1 MSPGRST
8 RRTGTLDQ
16 ADEAPDQVGE
26 EQLARNLQG
35 ADLGEA
41 GVVDDGSVERA
52 GQAQGVERK
61 QVGRRFDQL
70 EQPATE
76 LRRAGRPGHAHGRE
90 RHLGVR
96 HELGT
101 VSANRHLA
109 QQQHAKLNRSHEE
122 LRDQI
127 AQALGAQRDDL
138 ARAAV
143 SRQIDIEAQIPVL
156 ETTLA
161 DLARQEQELQGFTAA
176 LLAKKREMQE
186 ALAEFRKSRAAT
198 ESAAQPA
205 GQANVE
211 QRLGKVADAFDK
223 IYQRQTGLDG
233 TQQAAS
239 LEQAARL
246 SELEQLVRD
255 HKIAERRAQIKAGQA

>member
-1 MSPGRST
+1 MADSLKT
-8 RRTGTLDQ
+8 R
-16 ADEAPDQVGE
+16 
-26 EQLARNLQG
+26 
-35 ADLGEA
+35 
-41 GVVDDGSVERA
+41 
-52 GQAQGVERK
+52 
-61 QVGRRFDQL
+61 VGRVIAGGVHALLDKIEDLNPQAAM
-70 EQPATE
+70 EQA
-76 LRRAGRPGHAHGRE
+76 LREADGVINE
-90 RHLGVR
+90 VR

-109 QQQHAKLNRSHEE
+109 QQQHAKLNRSHED

-127 AQALGAQRDDL
+127 APALAQAREDL

-186 ALAEFRKSRAAT
+186 ALADFRKSRAAT
-198 ESAAQPA
+198 ESAAQPV
-205 GQANVE
+205 GQSNVE

-233 TQQAAS
+233 TQRAGS
-239 LEQAARL
+239 LDQAARL

-255 HKIAERRAQIKAGQA
+255 NKIAERMAQIKAGQA

>member
-1 MSPGRST
+1 MADSLKT
-8 RRTGTLDQ
+8 R
-16 ADEAPDQVGE
+16 
-26 EQLARNLQG
+26 
-35 ADLGEA
+35 
-41 GVVDDGSVERA
+41 
-52 GQAQGVERK
+52 
-61 QVGRRFDQL
+61 VGRVIAGGVHALLDKIEDLNPQAAM
-70 EQPATE
+70 EQAI
-76 LRRAGRPGHAHGRE
+76 RE
-90 RHLGVR
+90 ADGVIDEVR

-109 QQQHAKLNRSHEE
+109 QQQHAKLNRSHED

-127 AQALGAQRDDL
+127 AQALAEAREDL

-156 ETTLA
+156 EATLA
-161 DLARQEQELQGFTAA
+161 DLARQEQELQGFTVA

-198 ESAAQPA
+198 ESAAQPQ
-205 GQANVE
+205 GQSNVE

-233 TQQAAS
+233 TQRAGT
-239 LEQAARL
+239 LDQAARL

-255 HKIAERRAQIKAGQA
+255 NKIAERLAQIKAGQA

>member
-1 MSPGRST
+1 MADSLKT
-8 RRTGTLDQ
+8 R
-16 ADEAPDQVGE
+16 
-26 EQLARNLQG
+26 
-35 ADLGEA
+35 
-41 GVVDDGSVERA
+41 
-52 GQAQGVERK
+52 
-61 QVGRRFDQL
+61 VGRVIAGGVHALLDKIEDL
-70 EQPATE
+70 NPHAAMEQAI
-76 LRRAGRPGHAHGRE
+76 RE
-90 RHLGVR
+90 ADGVIDEVR

-198 ESAAQPA
+198 ESAAQPV

-233 TQQAAS
+233 TPQAAS

-255 HKIAERRAQIKAGQA
+255 HKIAERMAQIKAGQA

>member
-1 MSPGRST
+1 MADSLKT
-8 RRTGTLDQ
+8 R
-16 ADEAPDQVGE
+16 
-26 EQLARNLQG
+26 
-35 ADLGEA
+35 
-41 GVVDDGSVERA
+41 
-52 GQAQGVERK
+52 
-61 QVGRRFDQL
+61 VGRVIAGGVHALLDKIEDL
-70 EQPATE
+70 NPHAAMEQA
-76 LRRAGRPGHAHGRE
+76 LREADGVINE
-90 RHLGVR
+90 VR

-127 AQALGAQRDDL
+127 AQALAQQREDL

-198 ESAAQPA
+198 ESAAQPV
-205 GQANVE
+205 GQSNVE
-211 QRLGKVADAFDK
+211 QRLGKVTDAFDK

-233 TQQAAS
+233 TQRAGN

-255 HKIAERRAQIKAGQA
+255 NKIAERMAQIKAGQA

>member
-1 MSPGRST
+1 MSDSLKT
-8 RRTGTLDQ
+8 R
-16 ADEAPDQVGE
+16 
-26 EQLARNLQG
+26 
-35 ADLGEA
+35 
-41 GVVDDGSVERA
+41 
-52 GQAQGVERK
+52 
-61 QVGRRFDQL
+61 VGRVIAGGVHALLDKIEDLNPQAAM
-70 EQPATE
+70 EQA
-76 LRRAGRPGHAHGRE
+76 LREADGVIDD
-90 RHLGVR
+90 VR

-127 AQALGAQRDDL
+127 AQVLGAGREDL

-143 SRQIDIEAQIPVL
+143 ARQIDIEAQIPVL

-186 ALAEFRKSRAAT
+186 ALAEFRKSRAAS
-198 ESAAQPA
+198 ESAAQPP
-205 GQANVE
+205 GQSKVE
-211 QRLGKVADAFDK
+211 QRLGKVADAFDR

-233 TQQAAS
+233 TQRAGDADH
-239 LEQAARL
+239 AARL
-246 SELEQLVRD
+246 AELERLVRD
-255 HKIAERRAQIKAGQA
+255 HKIAERMAQIKSGQA

>member
-1 MSPGRST
+1 MADSLKTRVGRVI
-8 RRTGTLDQ
+8 
-16 ADEAPDQVGE
+16 A
-26 EQLARNLQG
+26 
-35 ADLGEA
+35 
-41 GVVDDGSVERA
+41 GSVHALLDKIEDLNP
-52 GQAQGVERK
+52 QAAMEQSLREADGVI
-61 QVGRRFDQL
+61 DD
-70 EQPATE
+70 
-76 LRRAGRPGHAHGRE
+76 
-90 RHLGVR
+90 VR

-127 AQALGAQRDDL
+127 AQALAQAREDL

-186 ALAEFRKSRAAT
+186 ALAEFRQSRAAA

-205 GQANVE
+205 GQSNVE
-211 QRLGKVADAFDK
+211 QRLSKVTDAFDK

-233 TQQAAS
+233 TQRS
-239 LEQAARL
+239 GDLDQAARL
-246 SELEQLVRD
+246 AELEQLVRD
-255 HKIAERRAQIKAGQA
+255 HKIAERMAQIKAGQA

>member
-1 MSPGRST
+1 MADSLKT
-8 RRTGTLDQ
+8 R
-16 ADEAPDQVGE
+16 
-26 EQLARNLQG
+26 
-35 ADLGEA
+35 
-41 GVVDDGSVERA
+41 
-52 GQAQGVERK
+52 
-61 QVGRRFDQL
+61 VGRVIAGGMHALLDKIEDINPHAGM
-70 EQPATE
+70 EQAI
-76 LRRAGRPGHAHGRE
+76 RE
-90 RHLGVR
+90 ADGVIDEVR

-122 LRDQI
+122 LREQI
-127 AQALGAQRDDL
+127 AQALSASREDL

-176 LLAKKREMQE
+176 LLAKRREMQQ
-186 ALAEFRKSRAAT
+186 ALADFRKSRAAI
-198 ESAAQPA
+198 ESAAQPV
-205 GQANVE
+205 GQSNVE

-233 TQQAAS
+233 TQRAGN
-239 LEQAARL
+239 LDQAARL

-255 HKIAERRAQIKAGQA
+255 NKIAERMAQIKAGQA

>member
-1 MSPGRST
+1 MADSLKT
-8 RRTGTLDQ
+8 R
-16 ADEAPDQVGE
+16 
-26 EQLARNLQG
+26 
-35 ADLGEA
+35 
-41 GVVDDGSVERA
+41 
-52 GQAQGVERK
+52 
-61 QVGRRFDQL
+61 VGRVIAGGVHALLDKIEDLNPQAAM
-70 EQPATE
+70 EQAI
-76 LRRAGRPGHAHGRE
+76 RE
-90 RHLGVR
+90 ADAVIDDVR

-109 QQQHAKLNRSHEE
+109 QQQHARLNRGHED

-127 AQALGAQRDDL
+127 AQALAAQREDL

-176 LLAKKREMQE
+176 LLAKQREMQE

-198 ESAAQPA
+198 ESAAQPL
-205 GQANVE
+205 GQAHVE
-211 QRLGKVADAFDK
+211 QRMGKVGEAFDR
-223 IYQRQTGLDG
+223 IYQRQTGLNGMQRAGNLD
-233 TQQAAS
+233 
-239 LEQAARL
+239 QAARL

-255 HKIAERRAQIKAGQA
+255 HKIAERMARIKAGQA

>member
-1 MSPGRST
+1 MADSLKT
-8 RRTGTLDQ
+8 R
-16 ADEAPDQVGE
+16 
-26 EQLARNLQG
+26 
-35 ADLGEA
+35 
-41 GVVDDGSVERA
+41 
-52 GQAQGVERK
+52 
-61 QVGRRFDQL
+61 VGRVIAGGVHALLDKIEDLNPQAAM
-70 EQPATE
+70 EQAI
-76 LRRAGRPGHAHGRE
+76 RE
-90 RHLGVR
+90 ADGVIDEVR

-109 QQQHAKLNRSHEE
+109 QQQHAKLNRSHED

-127 AQALGAQRDDL
+127 AQALSQQREDL

-198 ESAAQPA
+198 ESAAQPV
-205 GQANVE
+205 GQSNVE
-211 QRLGKVADAFDK
+211 QRLGKVTDAFDK

-233 TQQAAS
+233 TQQAGN
-239 LEQAARL
+239 LDQAARL
-246 SELEQLVRD
+246 SELEALVRD
-255 HKIAERRAQIKAGQA
+255 HKIAERMAQIKAGQA